1 MAKTKKAAEK
11 VSEATAFSKAAN
23 DADVTHHPG
32 KNALEGKYRDLV
44 SLHPQ
49 CKHTGSVDLD
59 GHFREAEPNSPRWD
73 YGLGIATGGQEYV
86 FWLEPHPASSTGE
99 VASMVRKAKWLQA
112 KLAEPPFRRL
122 KEMTRMTAVGGYKPL
137 QWVFTGDLRV
147 LPGSKEARALAQA
160 GIDFPA
166 RHTKLP
172 R

>member
-1 MAKTKKAAEK
+1 MVKIKKAAEK
-11 VSEATAFSKAAN
+11 ASVESDFSKAAN
-23 DADVTHHPG
+23 DADVTHHSG
-32 KNALEGKYRDLV
+32 KNALAGKYRDLV

-59 GHFREAEPNSPRWD
+59 DHFREAEPNAPRWD
-73 YGLGIATGGQEYV
+73 YGLGIATGAQEYV
-86 FWLEPHPASSTGE
+86 FWLEPHPASSTSE

-112 KLAEPPFRRL
+112 KLAEPSFSGL
-122 KEMTRMTAVGGYKPL
+122 KEMTRTTAVHGYKPF

-147 LPGSKEARALAQA
+147 VPGSKEARALAQA
-160 GIDFPA
+160 GIDFPT